1 MKKKFE
7 NAKSFLENFKNEFK
21 SKLKKNKYLNNIK
34 FNLNLQNSENTKY
47 QEVRYKPI
55 PKWTKSLQWTIVG
68 FISLGFLY
76 SLIARIDEVVISQ
89 GDLESQG
96 AERPIKAPVPG
107 IVSTIVVKEG
117 ELVKKNQI
125 LLEFDTEI
133 NNERLNSL
141 LAQHALEKS
150 NLSEEVKLYKFRR
163 NILSASITA
172 AEEILKIE
180 KHIANKME
188 TIVDEG
194 AISQL
199 ELLQKKQ
206 NIINIKSEINQN
218 KEKLNENQSQYLK
231 NSLKIRS
238 DISSIERQI
247 FETKK
252 SREYES
258 FKSPIVGYVFDLVPS
273 SAGYAATAGET
284 LLKIVPTG
292 EVQAKV
298 FVSSADVGFLRK
310 NMEAEVRVSAYP
322 FTQFGSIK
330 GKLTLLGRE
339 VIPGDQINPE
349 PRFPVIVTLE
359 KQYLEKKGK
368 KYKVSAGQTVVAN
381 FVVRSKPVISLLTDS
396 AEKAF
401 DSLRGIKT
409 DQP

>member
-7 NAKSFLENFKNEFK
+7 KAKSFLENFKNDFK
-21 SKLKKNKYLNNIK
+21 SKLKKNKYLKKIK

-47 QEVRYKPI
+47 EEVRYKPI

-76 SLIARIDEVVISQ
+76 SLIARIDEVVIAQ

-96 AERPIKAPVPG
+96 AERPIKAPVSG
-107 IVSTIVVKEG
+107 IVSTILVKEG

-125 LLEFDTEI
+125 LLEFDKEI

-141 LAQHALEKS
+141 SAQLALEKS
-150 NLSEEVKLYKFRR
+150 NLSEEVKLFKSRR
-163 NILSASITA
+163 NLLNASITA

-194 AISQL
+194 AVSQL

-206 NIINIKSEINQN
+206 NIINIESEINQN

-273 SAGYAATAGET
+273 SKGYASTAGET

-298 FVSSADVGFLRK
+298 FVSSADVGFLRN

-339 VIPGDQINPE
+339 VIPADQVNPE

-368 KYKVSAGQTVVAN
+368 KYIVSAGQTVVAN